1 MSLYFRINPSRST
14 PELINL
20 SRLINT
26 YRLRL
31 FREINITMVTKNVQ
45 PNEVQNTN
53 NRWPPHPVIDHPGTS
68 IQFNFF
74 VKKERIILT
83 NSNILCCQIG
93 INPEVTFVES

>member
-1 MSLYFRINPSRST
+1 
-14 PELINL
+14 
-20 SRLINT
+20 
-26 YRLRL
+26 
-31 FREINITMVTKNVQ
+31 MVTKNVQ
-45 PNEVQNTN
+45 PNEVQNRN

-93 INPEVTFVES
+93 INPEVTFVESCATPYELHSQKPPRRVRAAIH